1 MNPSADSNGSRSNR
15 ETAIYL
21 AGHGSKTRP
30 RLIELQYRRIARYR
44 EALAGRYAMAR
55 SVPNVFIDFRLPRYG
70 MGQVDLAEVPGF
82 KKLLNAVRRHYYKF
96 VYIDLDETR
105 QGLTPDYE
113 SEFVRAL
120 LEKAGAKVLNTF
132 SDDDDAFKR
141 ALKDRCGEN
150 ARDYE
155 VNDSSDIVCFFPSLA
170 SEITAT
176 ALRRE
181 LQDPDARESGQL
193 RRIDQRIEALKRLR
207 PYNGGRRPFIEDRL
221 SSEWQKLP
229 KTAR

>member
-1 MNPSADSNGSRSNR
+1 MNPSADSNGSRSNQ

-21 AGHGSKTRP
+21 AGHGSQTRP
-30 RLIELQYRRIARYR
+30 RLIELQYRRIVRYR
-44 EALAGRYAMAR
+44 EALAGRYEKGQ
-55 SVPNVFIDFRLPRYG
+55 SVPNVFIDFRLPRFA
-70 MGQVDLAEVPGF
+70 MGQVDLAEGPGF
-82 KKLLNAVRRHYYKF
+82 
-96 VYIDLDETR
+96 
-105 QGLTPDYE
+105 TPDYE
-113 SEFVRAL
+113 SAFVRAL

-207 PYNGGRRPFIEDRL
+207 PYNGGRHPFIEDRL

>member
-1 MNPSADSNGSRSNR
+1 
-15 ETAIYL
+15 
-21 AGHGSKTRP
+21 
-30 RLIELQYRRIARYR
+30 
-44 EALAGRYAMAR
+44 
-55 SVPNVFIDFRLPRYG
+55 

-82 KKLLNAVRRHYYKF
+82 KKLLNTVRRHHCRL

-105 QGLTPDYE
+105 PGLTPDYE
-113 SEFVRAL
+113 SEFVRVL
-120 LEKAGAKVLNTF
+120 LEKAGAKVLNAF
-132 SDDDDAFKR
+132 SDDDEAFKR

-155 VNDSSDIVCFFPSLA
+155 INDSTDVVCFFPSLA

-181 LQDPDARESGQL
+181 LQDPDARESGRL
-193 RRIDQRIEALKRLR
+193 RRIDERIEALKRLR
-207 PYNGGRRPFIEDRL
+207 PYNGGRHPFIEDRL